1 MTQSEKPQPID
12 SSSIVSLEG
21 DVLRL
26 TVEDAR
32 PQGYRM
38 EFSLDLPPSHQPVNI
53 QGKVIAAVRSKEE
66 DSKTTISLRV
76 HSLRRSDRE
85 RIQAHIGRAQH
96 SNAASLISEG

>member
-1 MTQSEKPQPID
+1 MTQSDTPKPID
-12 SSSIVSLEG
+12 SSSIVSLKG

-38 EFSLDLPPSHQPVNI
+38 EFALDLPPSRQPVSI
-53 QGKVIAAVRSKEE
+53 QGKVIGAVRGNEE

-76 HSLRRSDRE
+76 HSLRRRDRE
-85 RIQAHIGRAQH
+85 RIEAHIERSLR
-96 SNAASLISEG
+96 SNEAGPLSEG